1 MEHEIINLEISY
13 DINKLNKII
22 KGSLNTIIFDKPQ
35 TKNRVLE
42 KIINNINNNGLVF
55 YIDLET
61 KFRVNIEQEI
71 IRLKKPENLIVF
83 SIIKNNLD
91 NIIAQICSSNCNEND
106 IIILDSINALNKKTE
121 NNILTKINRKLG
133 IYLSLLKDISCKN
146 GTTIVV
152 ITNFIIKKNNIDEIT
167 LNKFRKTKLIPL
179 GGRVIKKMSNN
190 IISIN
195 EK

>member
-42 KIINNINNNGLVF
+42 KIINNVNNSGLVF

-91 NIIAQICSSNCNEND
+91 NIIAQICSSNFNEND

-121 NNILTKINRKLG
+121 KNILTKINRKLG
-133 IYLSLLKDISCKN
+133 IYLSLLKDISCK
-146 GTTIVV
+146 
-152 ITNFIIKKNNIDEIT
+152 KWNNHISY
-167 LNKFRKTKLIPL
+167 NKFY
-179 GGRVIKKMSNN
+179 N
-190 IISIN
+190 
-195 EK
+195 

>member
-91 NIIAQICSSNCNEND
+91 NIIAM
-106 IIILDSINALNKKTE
+106 KT
-121 NNILTKINRKLG
+121 I
-133 IYLSLLKDISCKN
+133 
-146 GTTIVV
+146 
-152 ITNFIIKKNNIDEIT
+152 
-167 LNKFRKTKLIPL
+167 
-179 GGRVIKKMSNN
+179 
-190 IISIN
+190 
-195 EK
+195 